1 MGSNKNKGTVAS
13 KECIQGVV
21 ASGPLKICSS
31 MKAIGTLAKT
41 VKIHFFRALEISHRL
56 VTNQGVFIQEKWQ
69 NLKKPG
75 RLVTF

>member
-1 MGSNKNKGTVAS
+1 MGSNKNKDTVAS

-21 ASGPLKICSS
+21 ASGPLEICSS
-31 MKAIGTLAKT
+31 VKAIGTLANT
-41 VKIHFFRALEISHRL
+41 VKIHFFRTLEISHRL

-69 NLKKPG
+69 NLKNPG